1 MYSASLGK
9 MLENISKLIYLRVS
23 KMIFSDYRRIWPWA
37 LRVYHKI
44 IPKILEQPLQLYLQV
59 SGRDL
64 HPYG

>member
-1 MYSASLGK
+1 

-37 LRVYHKI
+37 SRVYHKV

-59 SGRDL
+59 SGSDFIGMVE
-64 HPYG
+64 PKFYFF